1 MRQRGAFTVPLVIR
15 IGVMSA
21 AGVTDAAVLTHIRLN
36 RGNAATP
43 VPSDEV
49 AAGRSR

>member
-1 MRQRGAFTVPLVIR
+1 MRQRGAFTVQLVIC

-21 AGVTDAAVLTHIRLN
+21 AGGTHAAALTHIRLN

-43 VPSDEV
+43 AASDEV
-49 AAGRSR
+49 AAGRPR